1 MLNYSY
7 VAVDPHGAEMRGTL
21 EVADQSEA
29 LRRIT
34 EMGLF
39 PLRLVEQRLRAVRRP
54 APHAKRK
61 RGLADSLSRFDT
73 IRPRTLSVFTRQL
86 ATLIEA
92 GMPLLRGLRT
102 LEEQEESR
110 AMKRVLSEVS
120 GAIEGGSS
128 LSEAVAARP
137 RVFSRLY
144 VNMVRAGE
152 IGGALDLTLERL
164 AEFMEKAARIKGK
177 VRSAL
182 VYPCAVLFVAVGILT
197 VMMTFIVPRFQ
208 SVFDSLLNGR
218 AMPPLTRFVLDVS
231 LAVRGHILATGLW
244 TGAAI
249 VLATLAA
256 RTQWGRYC
264 LDRAKLSA
272 PLVGPVFHKAA
283 ISRFCR
289 TLGTLV
295 SSGVPIL
302 QALKIVEETAGNRV
316 VGGVIARV
324 HEQVKQGEP
333 MAPTLKVSGVFP
345 VMVAGMVD
353 VGEQTGALPEMLLK
367 ISDTYDD
374 QVDDAVNGMTSLL
387 EPIMIVILAVVVGFI
402 VAAMFL
408 PLLRIIEVGFDDS
421 ETRKFD

>member
-1 MLNYSY
+1 M
-7 VAVDPHGAEMRGTL
+7 
-21 EVADQSEA
+21 
-29 LRRIT
+29 
-34 EMGLF
+34 
-39 PLRLVEQRLRAVRRP
+39 
-54 APHAKRK
+54 
-61 RGLADSLSRFDT
+61 
-73 IRPRTLSVFTRQL
+73 
-86 ATLIEA
+86 
-92 GMPLLRGLRT
+92 
-102 LEEQEESR
+102 
-110 AMKRVLSEVS
+110 
-120 GAIEGGSS
+120 
-128 LSEAVAARP
+128 
-137 RVFSRLY
+137 
-144 VNMVRAGE
+144 
-152 IGGALDLTLERL
+152 
-164 AEFMEKAARIKGK
+164 
-177 VRSAL
+177 
-182 VYPCAVLFVAVGILT
+182 
-197 VMMTFIVPRFQ
+197 
-208 SVFDSLLNGR
+208 
-218 AMPPLTRFVLDVS
+218 
-231 LAVRGHILATGLW
+231 
-244 TGAAI
+244 
-249 VLATLAA
+249 
-256 RTQWGRYC
+256 
-264 LDRAKLSA
+264 
-272 PLVGPVFHKAA
+272 GPVFHKAA